1 LLQVAK
7 QLIFCSPRMK
17 KVLFR
22 IYYNLH
28 ATSLARDVRNNHAW
42 FNELADAVGVR
53 FCSITRG
60 KLTSSTK
67 LSEFDMEELE

>member
-1 LLQVAK
+1 LQVAK

-22 IYYNLH
+22 IIYNLD
-28 ATSLARDVRNNHAW
+28 ATSVARDVRINHAW
-42 FNELADAVGVR
+42 FNELADAFGVR

-60 KLTSSTK
+60 KLTSTK
-67 LSEFDMEELE
+67 LSEFDMEEMK